1 MGTSKHLWV
10 GVSLPESWATK
21 HGLTER
27 TLLVSPESLFATLLI
42 EEILKNLPDLSPSH
56 LDVEVERVQYVGE
69 PCWEVKQPGEL
80 VVDWGMSSGVTAA
93 FLATVTYL
101 TTP

>member
-1 MGTSKHLWV
+1 MGTKLWV

-27 TLLVSPESLFATLLI
+27 TLLVSPESLFAVLLND
-42 EEILKNLPDLSPSH
+42 EILRNLPEVSPSH
-56 LDVEVERVQYVGE
+56 LDVEVDRVQYEGE

-80 VVDWGMSSGVTAA
+80 VVDARMDRAVAAA
-93 FLATVTYL
+93 FAATVHYL
-101 TTP
+101 TGR